1 MPSVGRRAS
10 VRQGSRALASPAV
23 VRILRLVFL
32 VAAVGLSVYAVAA
45 RWHEVSQYLHQ
56 IGWGR
61 VALCLPL
68 LLAGLF
74 CGMRAWRSILSGLG
88 SQLPVRPSAR
98 IYFVGQL
105 GKYIP
110 GSIWPLLAQMELGRD
125 HDIPR
130 RRSAAALVIAIM
142 VSLATGL
149 IVTVLTIPFIDGD
162 RYPTLWWL
170 LVPIPILVALL
181 SPRVLWGCLG
191 RIPVLKMKSSLPPV
205 LPNRSMAAAV
215 MWATLGWLSY
225 GLHVAVLV
233 GAFRGHGADRV
244 AVASIGGYALAWT
257 AGLVAFVLPAGAGA
271 RDVTLVLA
279 LSGVVATNPAIAV
292 AVVSRAVT
300 TVCDVGLAT
309 IAGAAAVR
317 VMRRTVP
324 QPPRGAPV
332 NDGMA
337 HSAN

>member
-1 MPSVGRRAS
+1 
-10 VRQGSRALASPAV
+10 LASPAV
-23 VRILRLVFL
+23 IRILRLVFL
-32 VAAVGLSVYAVAA
+32 GAAVGLSVYAVAT
-45 RWHEVSQYLHQ
+45 RWHDVSQHLHQ

-61 VALCLPL
+61 VAVCLPL
-68 LLAGLF
+68 MLAGLF

-110 GSIWPLLAQMELGRD
+110 GSIWPVLAQMELGHD

-149 IVTVLTIPFIDGD
+149 IVTVLTIPFIDGG

-181 SPRVLWGCLG
+181 NPRVLWGCLR
-191 RIPVLKMKSSLPPV
+191 RIPVLNMKSSLPPV

-215 MWATLGWLSY
+215 AWATLGWLSY

-233 GAFRGHGADRV
+233 AAFRGHGAYTI
-244 AVASIGGYALAWT
+244 AVASTGGYALAWT
-257 AGLVAFVLPAGAGA
+257 AGLIAFVLPAGAGA

-279 LSGVVATNPAIAV
+279 LSGVVATSPAIAV

-300 TVCDVGLAT
+300 TVCDLGLAA
-309 IAGAAAVR
+309 IAAAAAVR
-317 VMRRTVP
+317 MMRRTVLESP
-324 QPPRGAPV
+324 HRTHMDDSV
-332 NDGMA
+332 V

>member
-1 MPSVGRRAS
+1 MRM
-10 VRQGSRALASPAV
+10 
-23 VRILRLVFL
+23 LRLVFL
-32 VAAVGLSVYAVAA
+32 VAAVGLSAYAVAT
-45 RWHEVSQYLHQ
+45 RWHEVSQHLHQ

-61 VALCLPL
+61 VALCVPPM
-68 LLAGLF
+68 LAGLF

-110 GSIWPLLAQMELGRD
+110 GSIWPVLAQMELGHD
-125 HDIPR
+125 HDVPR

-149 IVTVLTIPFIDGD
+149 IVTVLTIPFVDGG
-162 RYPTLWWL
+162 RYPALWWL
-170 LVPIPILVALL
+170 LVPVPILVALL
-181 SPRVLWGCLG
+181 NPRVLWGCL
-191 RIPVLKMKSSLPPV
+191 SLPPV
-205 LPNRSMAAAV
+205 LPNRSMAEAV
-215 MWATLGWLSY
+215 AWATLGWLSY

-233 GAFRGHGADRV
+233 AAFREHGADTV

-257 AGLVAFVLPAGAGA
+257 AGLIAFVLPAGAGA

-300 TVCDVGLAT
+300 TVCDLGLAA
-309 IAGAAAVR
+309 IAAGAGIR
-317 VMRRTVP
+317 VMRPTVAESRHRT
-324 QPPRGAPV
+324 PV
-332 NDGMA
+332 DEGMV
-337 HSAN
+337 HSTTN

>member
-1 MPSVGRRAS
+1 
-10 VRQGSRALASPAV
+10 
-23 VRILRLVFL
+23 
-32 VAAVGLSVYAVAA
+32 
-45 RWHEVSQYLHQ
+45 
-56 IGWGR
+56 
-61 VALCLPL
+61 
-68 LLAGLF
+68 
-74 CGMRAWRSILSGLG
+74 
-88 SQLPVRPSAR
+88 
-98 IYFVGQL
+98 
-105 GKYIP
+105 
-110 GSIWPLLAQMELGRD
+110 
-125 HDIPR
+125 
-130 RRSAAALVIAIM
+130 
-142 VSLATGL
+142 
-149 IVTVLTIPFIDGD
+149 
-162 RYPTLWWL
+162 
-170 LVPIPILVALL
+170 
-181 SPRVLWGCLG
+181 
-191 RIPVLKMKSSLPPV
+191 
-205 LPNRSMAAAV
+205 
-215 MWATLGWLSY
+215 LGWLSY

-233 GAFRGHGADRV
+233 AAFRGHGADRV

-337 HSAN
+337 HSANGRPSHQLAVEEVRRHVPRDVAGGPQRHYQQPRRKPA

>member
-1 MPSVGRRAS
+1 M
-10 VRQGSRALASPAV
+10 ASPAV
-23 VRILRLVFL
+23 IRILRLVFL
-32 VAAVGLSVYAVAA
+32 VAAVGLSVYAVAT
-45 RWHEVSQYLHQ
+45 RWHEVSQHLHQ

-61 VALCLPL
+61 VALCVPL
-68 LLAGLF
+68 MLAGLL

-88 SQLPVRPSAR
+88 SQLSVQPSAR

-110 GSIWPLLAQMELGRD
+110 GSIWPVLAQMELGHD
-125 HDIPR
+125 HDVPR
-130 RRSAAALVIAIM
+130 RRSAAALVIAII

-149 IVTVLTIPFIDGD
+149 IVTVLTIPFVDGG
-162 RYPTLWWL
+162 RYPALWWL
-170 LVPIPILVALL
+170 LVPVPILVALL
-181 SPRVLWGCLG
+181 NPRVLWGCL
-191 RIPVLKMKSSLPPV
+191 RWIPVLNLKSSLPPV

-215 MWATLGWLSY
+215 AWATLGWLCY

-233 GAFRGHGADRV
+233 AAFRGHGADTI

-257 AGLVAFVLPAGAGA
+257 AGLIAFVLPAGAGA

-300 TVCDVGLAT
+300 TVCDLGLAG
-309 IAGAAAVR
+309 IAAGAAIR
-317 VMRRTVP
+317 VMRRAVAESR
-324 QPPRGAPV
+324 PRTPV
-332 NDGMA
+332 DDGMV
-337 HSAN
+337 HSAAN